1 MTTLKLGAVFPGQG
15 AQSVGMLAELAE
27 QFPAV
32 TDRFAEASDV
42 LGFDVWQMVQSGPAE
57 VLAQTENTQ
66 PILLTASRAI
76 WDVYTAEAGPEVAY
90 VAGHSLGEY
99 SALVCAGAMP
109 FADGVALV
117 RLRGQLMEAA
127 VPAGQGG
134 MAAIMGLEDQAVI
147 ELCNA
152 TQGVVVA
159 ANFNAPGQ
167 VVIAGSAEAVAL
179 AAEACKS
186 AGAKRALVLD
196 VSGPF
201 HSPLMEAAKEE
212 FARALAKVEL
222 QMPAVPI
229 VQNVT
234 AKVPADLAQ
243 LRENLLAQISAP
255 VLWSASVER
264 MVELGVNQFVEAG
277 PGSVLAGLI
286 RRISKATPTQ
296 GLATPDALAAA
307 REL

>member
-1 MTTLKLGAVFPGQG
+1 MQ
-15 AQSVGMLAELAE
+15 
-27 QFPAV
+27 
-32 TDRFAEASDV
+32 
-42 LGFDVWQMVQSGPAE
+42 
-57 VLAQTENTQ
+57 
-66 PILLTASRAI
+66 
-76 WDVYTAEAGPEVAY
+76 
-90 VAGHSLGEY
+90 
-99 SALVCAGAMP
+99 

-127 VPAGQGG
+127 VPSGQGG
-134 MAAIMGLEDQAVI
+134 MAAIMGLEDQTVI

-152 TQGVVVA
+152 TEGVVVA

-167 VVIAGSAEAVAL
+167 VVIAGSAEAVAI

-222 QMPAVPI
+222 QMPAIPI

-234 AKVPADLAQ
+234 AQVPADLAQ

-255 VLWSASVER
+255 VLWAASVER

-286 RRISKATPTQ
+286 RRISKASPTQ